1 MKHIP
6 VLYNEVLRYF
16 APQPGQKFIDATAG
30 GGGHIRGFLDAGA
43 FVLGL
48 DRDPEAIA
56 NLKQFL
62 SAFIEPG
69 RLTLAIANFS
79 NLSETAASL
88 KFDSVQGVLFDLG
101 LSSEQLDTPERGFA
115 FQKDG
120 PLDMRFSQKDELT
133 AASLLQSLSEAE
145 LVKTFVDYGEERRF
159 GRKIARAVVK
169 RRAEKPIVRTAE
181 LFELIKLALPG
192 PLRYRAGDAARRI
205 FQSLRIAVNKELDH
219 LRAGLPQ
226 ALEVLAP
233 GGKLAVISFHSL
245 EDRIVKTF
253 FSAQARQCV
262 CPPAFPICQC
272 GGNNARLKILTK
284 KPVTA
289 SPEETQKNP
298 RSHSAKLRVAEKIK

>member
-1 MKHIP
+1 M
-6 VLYNEVLRYF
+6 
-16 APQPGQKFIDATAG
+16 
-30 GGGHIRGFLDAGA
+30 
-43 FVLGL
+43 
-48 DRDPEAIA
+48 
-56 NLKQFL
+56 
-62 SAFIEPG
+62 
-69 RLTLAIANFS
+69 
-79 NLSETAASL
+79 
-88 KFDSVQGVLFDLG
+88 QGVLFDLG